1 MSYDSLV
8 PTQRGCHSVAMAK
21 IPDYVTVIDL
31 DSGRRYEVRP
41 EVTGPDG
48 KRKQQRKRFKTL
60 KEATDFYT
68 RIASDRSRGVHVAPS
83 ELTVEAAVDAWL
95 AAQRVRTKTMT
106 GYVTALRPLVDHLGG
121 KAVQAVTKADI
132 EKVVAA
138 LRGGTSQMGTWN
150 APEKIKG
157 KQTRAAWGSSGTNHF
172 IRRSRA
178 VFEDLVQQGVL
189 GRNPA
194 ALVQPVP
201 KAKAEL
207 HTLTGA
213 QAERLLAATRND
225 VFAVAWRLA
234 LMGLRRGEIL
244 GLSWDSVDLDAGLLT
259 VRANRAPVPGG
270 VEVGSPKT
278 AAGLRTLPMPAE
290 LTVAMKQARKQQRE
304 RRLALGS
311 KWVESGLVVVGEDG
325 APPHPDTLSHVWAET
340 IAAHKLPAVRLHDAR
355 HTCATLMHQDGV
367 PLAVISAWLGHTNA
381 AFTLAT
387 YGHSSDDSLA
397 AAAQRLD
404 ALTGGKSNP
413 AEAK

>member
-1 MSYDSLV
+1 
-8 PTQRGCHSVAMAK
+8 MAK
-21 IPDYVTVIDL
+21 IPDYVKVIDL

-106 GYVTALRPLVDHLGG
+106 GYITALRPLVDHLGG

-157 KQTRAAWGSSGTNHF
+157 KQVRAAWGPSGTNHF
-172 IRRSRA
+172 IRRTRA
-178 VFEDLVQQGVL
+178 VFDDLVQQGVL

-201 KAKAEL
+201 MARAEL
-207 HTLTGA
+207 NTLTAA

-404 ALTGGKSNP
+404 ALTGGKATP